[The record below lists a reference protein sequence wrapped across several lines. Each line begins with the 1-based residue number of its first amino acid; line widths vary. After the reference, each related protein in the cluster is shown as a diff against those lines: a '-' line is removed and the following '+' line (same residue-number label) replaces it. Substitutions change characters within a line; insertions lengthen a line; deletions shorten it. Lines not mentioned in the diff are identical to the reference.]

1 MESQPL
7 VYTTSPSEKETED
20 TLWDEE
26 KRVPD
31 ILEDLE
37 NANTTD
43 NTGNKLGTLI
53 GVYCPTI
60 QNIFGVILF
69 IRMSWIVGVCGIY
82 QVNCHISNAQTRT
95 ILIRRKYEISLCQ
108 IIPDYH

>member
-1 MESQPL
+1 MEQQPL
-7 VYTTSPSEKETED
+7 VHQVASPDPVESL
-20 TLWDEE
+20 LWDEE
-26 KRVPD
+26 RRVPD

-37 NANTTD
+37 EQNKGGES
-43 NTGNKLGTLI
+43 TGNKLGTLI

-82 QVNCHISNAQTRT
+82 EGNDYFDSIDFL
-95 ILIRRKYEISLCQ
+95 LIFY
-108 IIPDYH
+108 